1 MELRPIF
8 DDDSDYLEHYGV
20 LGMKWGVRN
29 AETLRKYAGGA
40 ASSAKKKAK
49 TEYADYKARRA
60 VRSERARKVRNRSTL
75 SDKELNKLTDR
86 LQREKRLKTLH
97 EENDTPG
104 RTAAKSIGRDAAKKA
119 GKIVVGGVATGAA
132 AYGAYKL
139 INRASFKGRV
149 SPELAQALLSGL
161 EKAYKSKK

>member
-60 VRSERARKVRNRSTL
+60 VKAERARKVRNRSTL
-75 SDKELNKLTDR
+75 SDKELNKLSDR

-97 EENDTPG
+97 EENDRPG
-104 RTAAKSIGRDAAKKA
+104 RTEAKAVGKSAATKAAKV
-119 GKIVVGGVATGAA
+119 VVGGLATGAA
-132 AYGAYKL
+132 AYGAYKF
-139 INRASFKGRV
+139 INNASYKGNI
-149 SPELAQALLSGL
+149 SPELATALLSGL
-161 EKAYKSKK
+161 KNAYKSKK

>member
-86 LQREKRLKTLH
+86 IQREKRLKTLH

-104 RTAAKSIGRDAAKKA
+104 RSAAKTFGKSAASKAAKVVIGGLAVGAAGYGASKLVRNASLKEYISPELEKALLDGLKAAAKK
-119 GKIVVGGVATGAA
+119 K
-132 AYGAYKL
+132 
-139 INRASFKGRV
+139 
-149 SPELAQALLSGL
+149 
-161 EKAYKSKK
+161 

>member
-86 LQREKRLKTLH
+86 LKREKRLKTLH

-104 RTAAKSIGRDAAKKA
+104 RSAAKTLGKSATSKAAKVVIGGLAVAAAGYGASKLVRNASLKEYISPELEKALLDGLKAAAKK
-119 GKIVVGGVATGAA
+119 K
-132 AYGAYKL
+132 
-139 INRASFKGRV
+139 
-149 SPELAQALLSGL
+149 
-161 EKAYKSKK
+161 

>member
-8 DDDSDYLEHYGV
+8 DNDSNYLEHYGV

-40 ASSAKKKAK
+40 ANSAKKKAK

-104 RTAAKSIGRDAAKKA
+104 RSAAKTFGKSAASKAAKVVIGGLAVGAAGYGASKLVRNASLKEYISPELEKALLDGLKAAAKK
-119 GKIVVGGVATGAA
+119 K
-132 AYGAYKL
+132 
-139 INRASFKGRV
+139 
-149 SPELAQALLSGL
+149 
-161 EKAYKSKK
+161 